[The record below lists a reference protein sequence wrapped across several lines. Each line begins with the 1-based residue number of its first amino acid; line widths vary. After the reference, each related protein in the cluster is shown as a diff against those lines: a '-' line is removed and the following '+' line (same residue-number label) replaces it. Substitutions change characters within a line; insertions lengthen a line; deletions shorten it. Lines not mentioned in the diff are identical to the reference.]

1 MIAKIKQWWLSMLVK
16 LKPVN
21 TVHEVLASLSDEVER
36 LEEIADFH
44 RNNIHELETDIVAAS
59 GEIAL
64 SEREMKRAEAVSQ
77 LLTKLIVDGS
87 SINLT
92 ELEKEIENR

>member
-1 MIAKIKQWWLSMLVK
+1 MIAKMKQWWLLALNKV
-16 LKPVN
+16 KPVD

-36 LEEIADFH
+36 LDEIAEFH
-44 RNNIHELETDIVAAS
+44 RNNIQELELDIIAAT

-77 LLTKLIVDGS
+77 MLTKLIVDGS

-92 ELEKEIENR
+92 EPEREN